1 MKEMQ
6 PVDLAEKAERDKG
19 PGRLYIDIVL
29 RFCMNRVALVSFFI
43 LLGIAICAVFAPQIA
58 PFSPYEGDL
67 ALYQAKPSPEH
78 PLGCDEIGRDILSRL
93 IHGARISLTVGFIAV
108 AISTSISIVI
118 GLICGYFQGLVD
130 SIVMRVMEMMMAF
143 PGVLLA
149 IILMSAFGRGLQN
162 AILAI
167 TIVGIPGGARMVRG
181 LTMAAKESDFIQASR
196 AIGCRT
202 PAILFRHILPNIMAP
217 IIVSATMSISGT
229 ILTTAA
235 LGFLGLGIQPPAAE
249 WGNMIAFGRNYI
261 FSAPHLVV
269 FPGMAIAVVVLT
281 FNMLGDGLRDAL
293 DPRLK

>member
-1 MKEMQ
+1 MKEMRSGD
-6 PVDLAEKAERDKG
+6 PAAEDKG
-19 PGRLYIDIVL
+19 SYRRIYLEIFF
-29 RFCMNRVALVSFFI
+29 RFCRNRIALVSLI
-43 LLGIAICAVFAPQIA
+43 VLLVIAFCAIFADRIA
-58 PFSPYEGDL
+58 PFDPYAGDL
-67 ALYQAKPSPEH
+67 SLYQTKPSAEH

-93 IHGARISLTVGFIAV
+93 IYGARISLTVGFIAV
-108 AISTSISIVI
+108 AISTTISIII
-118 GLICGYFQGLVD
+118 GLVCGYFQGLVD

-181 LTMAAKESDFIQASR
+181 LTMAAKESDYVQASR
-196 AIGCRT
+196 AIGCNT
-202 PAILFRHILPNIMAP
+202 AAILFHHILPNIMAP

-249 WGNMIAFGRNYI
+249 WGNMIAFGRSYI

-269 FPGMAIAVVVLT
+269 FPGMAIAIVVLT
-281 FNMLGDGLRDAL
+281 FNMFGDGLRDAL